1 MTTSASLPVLRPGER
16 VQVRFGTPA
25 PVSAGRE
32 LVRWLDS
39 QAVNAARAAAMIRPF
54 GRDEFGTDA
63 ASPGP
68 AHLAA
73 VNRMIRSLRR
83 LLVAAARTQADASR
97 AAAASPS
104 REAFDDTA
112 RAKEAGTLAVA
123 AIEKVWQFYR
133 DIFEQRTTR
142 FAPRL
147 LACDR
152 IALDCYQYVWG
163 GLGRARP
170 IPSPAPFSYM
180 ESGSGPATFRREV
193 RLTRLGRL
201 PNPFPLVK
209 LPYHR
214 LVAPWTL
221 GAVPHEVGHNLQA
234 DLGLW
239 QAIPRRFAGLL
250 RRDGIPPEVV
260 RIWVRWHKEI
270 FADLVGVL
278 LIGPA
283 FVHSLMDVVGK
294 SPAAVVQFSPTAVHP
309 VPFLRTL
316 LDLEL
321 LARTGF
327 GPEAAA
333 LRRAWL
339 SLYPPARARARIPKE
354 LLDTFPKAAKR
365 VVDIVAFTPFPQ
377 LGDRTLSEVVSFRR
391 QDLAMAEEAAE
402 RLARGEDPGIVPER
416 FLIAAARIAL
426 QRRHAPPARIARN
439 FFEALGR
446 R

>member
-1 MTTSASLPVLRPGER
+1 MSGPGSMLLGKGQGVRLRFAAPPS
-16 VQVRFGTPA
+16 PA
-25 PVSAGRE
+25 IPE
-32 LVRWLDS
+32 LAHWLDS
-39 QAVNAARAAAMIRPF
+39 QAVNAARAAVMIRPF

-63 ASPGP
+63 ASPSP

-73 VNRMIRSLRR
+73 VNRTIAKLRH
-83 LLVAAARTQADASR
+83 LLVGAARTQAKAGGAALAAPSRDTLDDASR
-97 AAAASPS
+97 A
-104 REAFDDTA
+104 
-112 RAKEAGTLAVA
+112 KEAETLAVA

-142 FAPRL
+142 FAARL

-152 IALDCYQYVWG
+152 IALDCYQYVYG
-163 GLGRARP
+163 GLGRARS

-180 ESGSGPATFRREV
+180 ESGSGPATFRRAV
-193 RLTRLGRL
+193 PLSRLGRL

-239 QAIPRRFAGLL
+239 QTIPRRFAEVLA
-250 RRDGIPPEVV
+250 RDGVPSPVV
-260 RIWVRWHKEI
+260 RIWIRWHKEI
-270 FADLVGVL
+270 FADLIGVL

-283 FVHSLMDVVGK
+283 FVHSLMDVVGRSPEAVTAF
-294 SPAAVVQFSPTAVHP
+294 SPAAVHPT
-309 VPFLRTL
+309 PFLRTL

-321 LARTGF
+321 LARMEF
-327 GPEAAA
+327 APEAAA
-333 LRRAWL
+333 LRQAWL
-339 SLYPPARARARIPKE
+339 ALHPPARARARMPAA
-354 LLDTFPKAAKR
+354 LLHSFERASRR
-365 VVDIVAFTPFPQ
+365 VVEIVAFTPYPE
-377 LGDRTLSEVVSFRR
+377 LGDRALAEVVSFRR
-391 QDLAMAEEAAE
+391 QDLAVAGEAAE

-416 FLIAAARIAL
+416 FLIVAARLAL
-426 QRRHAPPARIARN
+426 RRRHAPPGRIAQH
-439 FFEALGR
+439 FFDALGR

>member
-1 MTTSASLPVLRPGER
+1 MLGFTSLPALRPGEW
-16 VQVRFGTPA
+16 VQVRFRQPA
-25 PVSAGRE
+25 PVSAGSE
-32 LVRWLDS
+32 LAHWLDS

-54 GRDEFGTDA
+54 ARDEFGTDA

-73 VNRMIRSLRR
+73 ANRMIRRLRR
-83 LLVAAARTQADASR
+83 LLVAAACTQTDASR
-97 AAAASPS
+97 IAAATPS
-104 REAFDDTA
+104 RAALNDAA
-112 RAKEAGTLAVA
+112 RAKDAGTLAVA

-152 IALDCYQYVWG
+152 IALDCYQYVWV

-170 IPSPAPFSYM
+170 IPSPAPFAYM

-193 RLTRLGRL
+193 RLARLGRL

-239 QAIPRRFAGLL
+239 QAIPRRFAELL
-250 RRDGIPPEVV
+250 RRDDLPPAVV
-260 RIWVRWHKEI
+260 RTWVRWHKEI
-270 FADLVGVL
+270 FADLIGVL

-294 SPAAVVQFSPTAVHP
+294 SPAAVVSFSPAAVHP

-316 LDLEL
+316 LALEL

-327 GPEAAA
+327 QPEAAA
-333 LRRAWL
+333 LRQAWL
-339 SLYPPARARARIPKE
+339 SLYPPFRARASIPRE
-354 LLDTFPKAAKR
+354 LFDSFPKAAKR

-377 LGDRTLSEVVSFRR
+377 LGDKALAEVVTFRR
-391 QDLAMAEEAAE
+391 RDLAMAEEAAE
-402 RLARGEDPGIVPER
+402 RLARGEDPGIIPER
-416 FLIAAARIAL
+416 FLIVAARIAL
-426 QRRHAPPARIARN
+426 RRRHAPPARIAHN
-439 FFEALGR
+439 FFAALGR